1 MTSLQKKLA
10 NWKGTFEISFEFA
23 VNSKIDLT
31 KQVYKKS
38 YYEIQDVEESSPTRS
53 ISCISLIRFDD
64 FNIEYC
70 SKGQNVGNFKFTTNF
85 YGLDES
91 GSQRK
96 SIEIPLN
103 DFNTFYSTEVKQGI
117 DGTVDIKINDI
128 QHSLLDTRLHRDA
141 IVKIEN
147 NVNPFAT
154 LKDVRI
160 KE

>member
-1 MTSLQKKLA
+1 M
-10 NWKGTFEISFEFA
+10 
-23 VNSKIDLT
+23 
-31 KQVYKKS
+31 
-38 YYEIQDVEESSPTRS
+38 
-53 ISCISLIRFDD
+53 
-64 FNIEYC
+64 
-70 SKGQNVGNFKFTTNF
+70 GNLKFTTNF

-103 DFNTFYSTEVKQGI
+103 DFNVFYSTEVKQGI
-117 DGTVDIKINDI
+117 DGNVDIKINDI
-128 QHSLLDTRLHRDA
+128 QHSLLDTRLHRDV

>member
-1 MTSLQKKLA
+1 MTSLQKNLR
-10 NWKGTFEISFEFA
+10 NWKGTFEINFDFA
-23 VNSKIDLT
+23 VHSKIDLT
-31 KQVYKKS
+31 KQVYQKS
-38 YYEIQDVEESSPTRS
+38 YYEIQDIEESDFIT
-53 ISCISLIRFDD
+53 IACISLIRFDD

-70 SKGQNVGNFKFTTNF
+70 SNGQNVGNLKFTTNF

-103 DFNTFYSTEVKQGI
+103 EFNVFYSTEVKQDLNGN
-117 DGTVDIKINDI
+117 VDIKINDV
-128 QHSLLDTRLHRDA
+128 QHSLVDTRLHRDV

-147 NVNPFAT
+147 NVNPTAT
-154 LKDVRI
+154 LKDVTI